1 MNIIQLKR
9 QSWNLAII
17 FLALV
22 LGLWR
27 ISQLPQFG
35 AYEAR
40 TFVLGILP
48 IALLSMGQAI
58 IIIGGGINLAIGAE
72 AVLINCLSAK
82 YMQDTTFTES
92 VILAI
97 VFLLVGMLIGALTG
111 WIIAVSG
118 IADIV
123 VTLATS
129 FLLVGVAMYVMPQ
142 PGGGVNQQFADLVSG
157 KVPNFI
163 PPLMCLILPIILIWI
178 PLYRS
183 KLGISMYAIGSSK
196 EAAFLSGVNVKLTKI
211 KLYAIGGLFAFAAI
225 AVIASKILPRV
236 LKAVRWERDLFLIYS
251 VSFGLVL
258 AALGTVVFDIPMALA
273 GFIAGL
279 TINQSRDTD
288 EVRKAILP
296 FRDLFAVL
304 FFVVI
309 GTLIQ
314 PSLLSD
320 AWPFALL
327 ILVLMVLLKS
337 LPTIL
342 IAKLGKMNATPF
354 HLGIGVSQIGEF
366 SFVLGSV
373 AYSQSAITLIQ
384 YTGLLLAVVIS
395 ITASTILVRRPK
407 VQKQ

>member
-1 MNIIQLKR
+1 MNVIQLKR

-17 FLALV
+17 LLALV

-82 YMQDTTFTES
+82 YMQDTTFIES

-97 VFLLVGMLIGALTG
+97 VFILVGMLIGALTG

-163 PPLMCLILPIILIWI
+163 PPLICLILPIILIWI

-196 EAAFLSGVNVKLTKI
+196 EAAFLSGVNVKLTQI
-211 KLYAIGGLFAFAAI
+211 KLYAIGGLFA
-225 AVIASKILPRV
+225 SL
-236 LKAVRWERDLFLIYS
+236 S
-251 VSFGLVL
+251 GLVL
-258 AALGTVVFDIPMALA
+258 TGITLSSSPFANISNTATLNSVAGAVLGGVALSGGVGGLVGPALAALI
-273 GFIAGL
+273 
-279 TINQSRDTD
+279 
-288 EVRKAILP
+288 
-296 FRDLFAVL
+296 L
-304 FFVVI
+304 FFI
-309 GTLIQ
+309 
-314 PSLLSD
+314 
-320 AWPFALL
+320 
-327 ILVLMVLLKS
+327 
-337 LPTIL
+337 PTIL
-342 IAKLGKMNATPF
+342 LAY
-354 HLGIGVSQIGEF
+354 GIDP
-366 SFVLGSV
+366 
-373 AYSQSAITLIQ
+373 AYSQIITGALTIFVVLFG
-384 YTGLLLAVVIS
+384 GLLRKR
-395 ITASTILVRRPK
+395 TAGK
-407 VQKQ
+407 K

>member
-97 VFLLVGMLIGALTG
+97 IFLLVGMLIGALTG

-211 KLYAIGGLFAFAAI
+211 KLYAIGGLFASLSGIVLTGITLSSSPFANISNTATLNSVAG
-225 AVIASKILPRV
+225 AVLGGVALSGGV
-236 LKAVRWERDLFLIYS
+236 G
-251 VSFGLVL
+251 GLVGPAL
-258 AALGTVVFDIPMALA
+258 AALILY
-273 GFIAGL
+273 FI
-279 TINQSRDTD
+279 
-288 EVRKAILP
+288 
-296 FRDLFAVL
+296 
-304 FFVVI
+304 
-309 GTLIQ
+309 
-314 PSLLSD
+314 
-320 AWPFALL
+320 
-327 ILVLMVLLKS
+327 
-337 LPTIL
+337 PTIL
-342 IAKLGKMNATPF
+342 LAYGFDP
-354 HLGIGVSQIGEF
+354 
-366 SFVLGSV
+366 
-373 AYSQSAITLIQ
+373 AYSQIITGALTIFVVLLG
-384 YTGLLLAVVIS
+384 GLLRKR
-395 ITASTILVRRPK
+395 TAGK
-407 VQKQ
+407 K

>member
-17 FLALV
+17 LLALV

-82 YMQDTTFTES
+82 YMQDTTFIES

-97 VFLLVGMLIGALTG
+97 VFILVGMLIGALTG

-211 KLYAIGGLFAFAAI
+211 KLYAIGGLFASLSGIVLTGITLSSSPFANISNTATLNSVAG
-225 AVIASKILPRV
+225 AVLGGVALSGGV
-236 LKAVRWERDLFLIYS
+236 G
-251 VSFGLVL
+251 GLVGPAL
-258 AALGTVVFDIPMALA
+258 AALILY
-273 GFIAGL
+273 FI
-279 TINQSRDTD
+279 
-288 EVRKAILP
+288 
-296 FRDLFAVL
+296 
-304 FFVVI
+304 
-309 GTLIQ
+309 
-314 PSLLSD
+314 
-320 AWPFALL
+320 
-327 ILVLMVLLKS
+327 
-337 LPTIL
+337 PTIL
-342 IAKLGKMNATPF
+342 LAYGFDP
-354 HLGIGVSQIGEF
+354 
-366 SFVLGSV
+366 
-373 AYSQSAITLIQ
+373 AYSQIITGALTIFVVLLG
-384 YTGLLLAVVIS
+384 GLLRKR
-395 ITASTILVRRPK
+395 TEGK
-407 VQKQ
+407 K